1 MGFCCQD
8 AGEPPCDPPAGAP
21 WEFTDAHTEEVRM
34 AVDFADETGLRDTIY
49 AEWDRT
55 VEAIAT
61 DQSEEIFARR
71 DTLEAAQALIS
82 E

>member
-1 MGFCCQD
+1 
-8 AGEPPCDPPAGAP
+8 
-21 WEFTDAHTEEVRM
+21 M